1 MSKPNPNQSAIAF
14 AGAFQD
20 LVRETIRAEF
30 FTLREE
36 GGGLREEVRNLREDV
51 RGLRSEFSTL
61 REEVGG
67 LSNKVDFM
75 GGELKKLKDFTADG
89 FREVNEKIADLMTP
103 A

>member
-20 LVRETIRAEF
+20 LVRETVRAEVAP
-30 FTLREE
+30 LRADV
-36 GGGLREEVRNLREDV
+36 GGLGEYVGALRADV
-51 RGLRSEFSTL
+51 ET
-61 REEVGG
+61 

-75 GGELKKLKDFTADG
+75 GGELKKLKEFTVDG
-89 FREVNEKIADLMTP
+89 FREVNEKIADMMTP